1 MIKIDTESK
10 LKYELYKINQSIV
23 SKIWKNLNL
32 TPPVDIFKIL
42 NSCNIYCVENKSL
55 NVDAFLN
62 KNCIEYNNEDYSFI
76 TLRFSILREF
86 CRYLYNQLNII
97 SQYKQNYLYKIL
109 YHFGVNDCAA
119 SLLVP
124 NDKLLNLSF
133 FEDTN
138 KIADY
143 FQVTPRI
150 IKIRKNLLIEGEYFY
165 DV

>member
-1 MIKIDTESK
+1 MIKINTESK
-10 LKYELYKINQSIV
+10 LKYKLYKINQLIT
-23 SKIWKNLNL
+23 SKIWENLNL
-32 TPPVDIFKIL
+32 TPPVNIFKIL
-42 NSCNIYCVENKSL
+42 KSCNIYWVENKSL

-62 KNCIEYNNEDYSFI
+62 KNCIEYNDDYSFI

-86 CRYLYNQLNII
+86 CCYLYNQLNII
-97 SQYKQNYLYKIL
+97 SQYKHNYLYKVL

-133 FEDTN
+133 FENNN

-143 FQVTPRI
+143 FQVTLRI
-150 IKIRKNLLIEGEYFY
+150 IKIRKNLLIEGEYFNN
-165 DV
+165 V